1 MRVYRNNNYFLPAAV
16 GCAALAFGLGLMS
29 QFLRG
34 RWRTR
39 ILVAGT
45 LLLSAAIGI
54 SVVRE
59 VQTVSLKQRPRFD
72 AVTMQRRGDQLV
84 FETTVRTDA
93 AQATDQL
100 VVTGWGV
107 PTVGTPDLLYSAK
120 TGPDE
125 DGHIAMPVSLE
136 LNAGRYKRFRLRS
149 IFLGLADDASS
160 SDCNGNYVNDDDA
173 PTKV

>member
-34 RWRTR
+34 GWRTR

-107 PTVGTPDLLYSAK
+107 PTVGNSPSALLREDRPGRRRTHRDAGVARVERRQVQALPTSIDLPR
-120 TGPDE
+120 TRRRR
-125 DGHIAMPVSLE
+125 IQQ
-136 LNAGRYKRFRLRS
+136 
-149 IFLGLADDASS
+149 
-160 SDCNGNYVNDDDA
+160 
-173 PTKV
+173 